1 MQYSRPGNA
10 LKKARNIKPFGAANR
25 NRRPAF
31 SPAFSSCVP
40 GFSGGFLRPCRRRN
54 SRLDGLRVKM
64 PARRLRRPEAPG
76 NCLPRSAPPD
86 RTGPKLRGA
95 AFHGQRRKKLRV
107 EGQDGL
113 PEIPAVSARPAFVQH
128 IAATVQRQAQARFPV
143 IVGAHPRDKGTD
155 FLLFVTGQLP
165 GVHSGLR
172 ATMARRAGLHDQR
185 PEFLPA
191 LSFPAFALLVVA
203 ASGTRV
209 IAAPARPRHFLHH
222 SLKGAVGKIHWRASC
237 SSVSSSHGGV
247 SSSSGSSAI
256 SSGPSSSYSQ

>member
-1 MQYSRPGNA
+1 MGCSIPAPETPSKKPGISSLSGRQIVTAARPFLPHFPHTFPA
-10 LKKARNIKPFGAANR
+10 FPAVPFGLAGVGTVGLTAFR
-25 NRRPAF
+25 QKCPPA
-31 SPAFSSCVP
+31 
-40 GFSGGFLRPCRRRN
+40 
-54 SRLDGLRVKM
+54 
-64 PARRLRRPEAPG
+64 
-76 NCLPRSAPPD
+76 D

-95 AFHGQRRKKLRV
+95 AFRSQRRKKLRV
-107 EGQDGL
+107 EGQYGL
-113 PEIPAVSARPAFVQH
+113 PEIAAVRPCPAFVQH
-128 IAATVQRQAQARFPV
+128 IADAVQRQAQARFPV

-155 FLLFVTGQLP
+155 FFLLVTGQLP

-172 ATMARRAGLHDQR
+172 ATMARRAWLHDQR

-191 LSFPAFALLVVA
+191 LFFSAFALLVVA

-209 IAAPARPRHFLHH
+209 VAAPARPRHFLHH
-222 SLKGAVGKIHWRASC
+222 SFKGAAGKIHWRASC